1 MVPRLERYD
10 LDNISIGSRV
20 ERMGNTLR
28 ASNDLPSIRGDI
40 NTSDSLIMPS
50 QFILK
55 GKTRPRAFVEL
66 NFSIPRYSQERPVR
80 TEGVVGNG
88 LMKEGVNFGHDD
100 ADGDRSNTLLSLELR
115 AWCGGLIDILVGG
128 LN

>member
-10 LDNISIGSRV
+10 LESISIRFRM
-20 ERMGNTLR
+20 ERMGGTLR

-40 NTSDSLIMPS
+40 NTGDSLVMTG

-55 GKTRPRAFVEL
+55 GESRPRAFVEL
-66 NFSIPRYSQERPVR
+66 NFSIPRYGQERPIR

-88 LMKEGVNFGHDD
+88 LMKEGVNFGHN
-100 ADGDRSNTLLSLELR
+100 G
-115 AWCGGLIDILVGG
+115 
-128 LN
+128 